1 MTVPTS
7 SIVEMSPVEAVNA
20 QRQPVP
26 HTVAGIEIGLLT
38 ACRDRHYAFALA
50 MALISKGIC
59 LDFVAGDEI
68 DSPDLHTAPNLRF
81 LSFRRA
87 PREHA
92 AFALKIAELVLY
104 YARLI
109 RYAARSSPKI
119 LHILWNG
126 KLELFDRTILMLYY
140 KARGKKIAFTAHNVN
155 GARRDSKDSLL
166 NRITLGIQYRL
177 CDHIFVHTEKM
188 KNELC
193 REFNVGEDVVTVIR
207 YPINNAIPDTALT
220 PVEAKMR
227 LGLLADERVILFFG
241 KIRPYKGIEQLIA
254 AFSQLFADGSVKYR
268 MVIAGEPTKDAQAYL
283 RTLQH
288 AVDRICTP
296 NQVILRFQFIPDEDL
311 ELYFKGADV
320 LVLPYKEIFQS
331 GVLLLAYSFGLP
343 VVATDVGSFREDIV
357 EGKTGFLCRP
367 DDPADL
373 ARAIRTYF
381 ASELYGNLS
390 IRRRELKNYANRTY
404 SWHAVADLTCNG
416 YVKMLAGNR

>member
-1 MTVPTS
+1 MTVSTS
-7 SIVEMSPVEAVNA
+7 SIVEISPVNAVNA
-20 QRQPVP
+20 QKQPVP
-26 HTVAGIEIGLLT
+26 QTVAGIEVGLLT

-59 LDFVAGDEI
+59 LDFVGGDEI
-68 DSPDLHTAPNLRF
+68 DSPELHTAPNLRF
-81 LSFRRA
+81 LSFRRV
-87 PREHA
+87 PRENA
-92 AFALKIAELVLY
+92 AFAQKIAELLFY

-109 RYAARSSPKI
+109 RYAARSSPEI

-193 REFNVGEDVVTVIR
+193 RGFNVGEDVVTVIR
-207 YPINNAIPDTALT
+207 YPINNAIPDTGLT
-220 PVEAKMR
+220 PVEAKKHLDLR
-227 LGLLADERVILFFG
+227 IDERVILFFG
-241 KIRPYKGIEQLIA
+241 KVRPYKGIEQLIA
-254 AFSQLFADGSVKYR
+254 AFSQLSADGSVKYR
-268 MVIAGEPTKDAQAYL
+268 MIIAGEPNKDAQAYL
-283 RTLQH
+283 RTLQY
-288 AVDRICTP
+288 AVDSTCSAH
-296 NQVILRFQFIPDEDL
+296 QVILRFQFIPDEDL

-320 LVLPYKEIFQS
+320 LVLPYKEISQS
-331 GVLLLAYSFGLP
+331 GVLFLAYSFGLP

-373 ARAIRTYF
+373 ARAVRTYF
-381 ASELYGNLS
+381 ASELFKNLRE
-390 IRRRELKNYANRTY
+390 RRREITEYANTAY
-404 SWHAVADLTCNG
+404 SWNAVAESTCNA
-416 YVKMLAGNR
+416 YAKMLARN